1 MRSPEVHPEKS
12 RRFVILAHQR
22 PDGDVHYDLLVESA
36 GAGGREQE
44 GPCLTWSFS
53 RPPARRQQRCR
64 RIFDHPHRFLTYE
77 GPLGN
82 SPGRVRQYDVGT
94 CCLDGDPDRS
104 LVLTLSG
111 GTITGAF
118 RLRRISEGEQADDTT
133 GRPYEGEYGWQPI
146 N

>member
-1 MRSPEVHPEKS
+1 MRSPEVPPEKS

-22 PDGDVHYDLLVESA
+22 PDGDVHYDLLVESV
-36 GAGGREQE
+36 GAGRE
-44 GPCLTWSFS
+44 GVCFTWSFAK
-53 RPPARRQQRCR
+53 PPADREQRCR
-64 RIFDHPHRFLTYE
+64 RIFDHPSRFLTYE
-77 GPLGN
+77 GPLREGL
-82 SPGRVRQYDVGT
+82 GRVNRQDAGT
-94 CCLDGDPDRS
+94 CSLDGDPDRS

-111 GTITGAF
+111 DTITGAF